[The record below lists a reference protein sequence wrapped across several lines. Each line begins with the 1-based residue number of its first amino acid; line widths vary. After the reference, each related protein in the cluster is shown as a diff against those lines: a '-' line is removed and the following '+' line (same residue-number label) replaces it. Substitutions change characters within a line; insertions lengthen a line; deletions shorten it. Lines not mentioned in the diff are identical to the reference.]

1 MRALSAPLMRRPT
14 LKTVGLIVLAL
25 GSLLIALTGGWS
37 VMYRITYIVAALLVI
52 SALWAFLGARSL
64 SVERRVRA
72 QRAQVGGF
80 FEEWVAVDNTS
91 ILPKPWAEIRT
102 QSNLGTHAVRKGFAL
117 GPRSRRSWTIHTECT
132 IRGKFKLG
140 DIVVAT
146 GDPFGLFQRR
156 RQFPSETTVLIYPK
170 TVDFATPPHIPGQ
183 LPGGARQR
191 GHVHYVTPTASSV
204 REYQPAD
211 AFNRIHWPTTARTGR
226 LMVKEFELDPFAD
239 VWVAVDLHRE
249 PQVGRGVESTEEYA
263 VTLGAS
269 FARYFLMQN
278 RSVGVLTQF
287 EVIPPDRGTRQL
299 TKIFELLAIA
309 RADRWQSLAELL
321 AAENLR
327 LNRLATLVV
336 VTPSV
341 DLAWV
346 EITRHLVERGVH
358 VMVALIEPA
367 TFGGGRSSLEAV
379 GALAVANIPTYLVK
393 RGEPLENALTSP
405 QAGGEARMAPEGIA
419 RVS

>member
-1 MRALSAPLMRRPT
+1 MRRPAPR
-14 LKTVGLIVLAL
+14 TVGLIALTLA
-25 GSLLIALTGGWS
+25 SLVIALTGGWS
-37 VMYRITYIVAALLVI
+37 VMYRVTYIVAALFML
-52 SALWAFLGARSL
+52 SALWAIIGARTL
-64 SVERRVRA
+64 AVERRVRA
-72 QRAQVGGF
+72 QRAQVGGY

-91 ILPKPWAEIRT
+91 WLPKPWAEIRT
-102 QSNLGTHAVRKGFAL
+102 DSNLGTHAVRKGFAL
-117 GPRSRRSWTIHTECT
+117 GPRSRRSWTIRTECT
-132 IRGKFKLG
+132 VRGKFKLG
-140 DIVVAT
+140 DIVVST
-146 GDPFGLFQRR
+146 GDPFGLFQRSR
-156 RQFPSETTVLIYPK
+156 KFPSDTTVLIYPR
-170 TVDFATPPHIPGQ
+170 TVDFTTPPSIPGQ
-183 LPGGARQR
+183 LPGGARQS

-239 VWVAVDLHRE
+239 VWIAIDLHR
-249 PQVGRGVESTEEYA
+249 QVQAGRGAESTEEYA
-263 VTLGAS
+263 VTVGAS

-278 RSVGVLTQF
+278 RSVGVLTQH

-309 RADRWQSLAELL
+309 RADRWQSLQELL
-321 AAENLR
+321 SAESMR

-341 DLAWV
+341 DPAWIEV
-346 EITRHLVERGVH
+346 AQHLGQRGVD

-379 GALAVANIPTYLVK
+379 SALAIADIPTYLVK
-393 RGEPLENALTSP
+393 RSEPLEGLLTN
-405 QAGGEARMAPEGIA
+405 PEVGRTSRGVREEVS

>member
-1 MRALSAPLMRRPT
+1 MRRPA
-14 LKTVGLIVLAL
+14 LKTGGIIALAL
-25 GSLLIALTGGWS
+25 GSLVVALTGGWS
-37 VMYRITYIVAALLVI
+37 VMYRITYIIAALFVV
-52 SALWAFLGARSL
+52 SALWAIFGARTL
-64 SVERRVRA
+64 NVERRVRA
-72 QRAQVGGF
+72 QRAQVGGY

-91 ILPKPWAEIRT
+91 MLPKPWAEIHT
-102 QSNLGTHAVRKGFAL
+102 ESNLGTHAARKGFAL
-117 GPRSRRSWTIHTECT
+117 GPKARRSWTIHTECT

-140 DIVVAT
+140 DIVITT

-170 TVDFATPPHIPGQ
+170 TVDFTTPPNIPGQ
-183 LPGGARQR
+183 LPGGARQS

-211 AFNRIHWPTTARTGR
+211 AFNRIHWPTTARTGK

-239 VWVAVDLHRE
+239 VWLAVDLHRE
-249 PQVGRGVESTEEYA
+249 PQAGRGAESTEEYA

-269 FARYFLMQN
+269 FARFFLMQN
-278 RSVGVLTQF
+278 RSVGVLSQS

-327 LNRLATLVV
+327 LNRLATLVI

-341 DLAWV
+341 DTAWV
-346 EITRHLVERGVH
+346 AIAQHLVERGVDI
-358 VMVALIEPA
+358 MVALIEPA
-367 TFGGGRSSLEAV
+367 TFGSGRSSLEAV
-379 GALAVANIPTYLVK
+379 SALAVANIPTYLVK
-393 RGEPLENALTSP
+393 RGEPLENVLTNPQLGRDTRTAL
-405 QAGGEARMAPEGIA
+405 EG
-419 RVS
+419 VSYG